1 MTAAAFVEMSPNT
14 GAVKEDF
21 NSFVDDDEERLR
33 ADSLLDD
40 RFREVGVRRGFGEE
54 FCDLRLNVEPRDS
67 DADLDDFIIFFLYFS
82 DDYFFR

>member
-1 MTAAAFVEMSPNT
+1 ME
-14 GAVKEDF
+14 EDF

-40 RFREVGVRRGFGEE
+40 RFREVGVGRWFGEE

-67 DADLDDFIIFFLYFS
+67 DADLDAFIILAFFLIAYYS
-82 DDYFFR
+82 ITFFGG